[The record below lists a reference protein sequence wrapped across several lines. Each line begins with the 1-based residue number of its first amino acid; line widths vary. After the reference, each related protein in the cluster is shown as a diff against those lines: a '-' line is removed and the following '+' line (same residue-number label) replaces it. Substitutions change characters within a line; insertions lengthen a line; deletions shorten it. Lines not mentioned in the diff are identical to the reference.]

1 MREQAIRDYIG
12 QARWFGAKGTPIT
25 VGEIRELPLGIL
37 LVEVGSDLYQLPT
50 SSYDEQQ
57 PALEH
62 ALIGRWDGR
71 FHYDA
76 IHDRAAMAE
85 WLQAFDGDAPTPL
98 RFGRTPGHEL
108 DHSAASTPFSGEQS
122 NSSVMF
128 GDDSMLKVFRRVT
141 AGTNPDV
148 EIHRALTAA
157 GNEHIA
163 QLYGWIEVDG
173 PDGPMHL
180 GMLQQFL
187 RTAIDGWSVA
197 RASVRN
203 LLAEA
208 DLHPDEVGGDFAPE
222 AHRLGAAV
230 AEVHEAL
237 RDAFGTEPLDLDEV
251 ASRMHARLDRAA
263 AEVPELA
270 PFTDRPREAFE
281 RMTKV
286 GAALEAQG
294 TSAQRIHGDL
304 HLGQTLRTSL
314 GWKLVDFEGEPAK
327 PLSERM
333 LADSPWRD
341 VAGMLRSLDYAAKSA
356 ARDLDPDDAALR
368 QAEYRGGEWVDRN
381 REAFLA
387 GYAEASVPLSEVDL
401 AVITAYELDKAVYE
415 VMYEARNRPSWIDI
429 PLQALAKAGEDR

>member
-1 MREQAIRDYIG
+1 MREQAVRDYIG
-12 QARWFGAKGTPIT
+12 QARWFGGKGTEIT
-25 VGEIRELPLGIL
+25 IGEVRELPLGIL

-50 SSYDEQQ
+50 SSYDEEQ

-62 ALIGRWDGR
+62 ALIGQWDDR

-76 IHDRAAMAE
+76 VHDRSAMAT
-85 WLQAFDGDAPTPL
+85 WLDAFVDGAPPPL
-98 RFGRTPGHEL
+98 RFSRMPGHEL
-108 DHSAASTPFSGEQS
+108 DRAAVSTPFSGEQS

-128 GDDSMLKVFRRVT
+128 GEDSMLKVFRRVT
-141 AGTNPDV
+141 AGPNPDI

-157 GNEHIA
+157 GSEHIA
-163 QLYGWIEVDG
+163 QLYGWIELDG
-173 PDGPMHL
+173 PDGPIHL

-187 RTAIDGWSVA
+187 RTAIEGWSVA

-230 AEVHEAL
+230 AEVHSTLREAL
-237 RDAFGTEPLDLDEV
+237 GTEPLDLDEV
-251 ASRMHARLDRAA
+251 AARMHARLDRAA

-270 PFTDRPREAFE
+270 PFVDTPREAFE

-286 GAALEAQG
+286 AADLEARAS
-294 TSAQRIHGDL
+294 SAQRIHGDL

-327 PLSERM
+327 PLAERT

-356 ARDLDPDDAALR
+356 ARDLDPDEAALR
-368 QAEYRGGEWVDRN
+368 QAEYRGGEWVARN

-387 GYAEASVPLSEVDL
+387 GYAEATAPLSEVDL
-401 AVITAYELDKAVYE
+401 ALIAAYELDKAVYE
-415 VMYEARNRPSWIDI
+415 VMYEARNRPGWLAI
-429 PLQALAKAGEDR
+429 PLAALAKAGEDR